1 MLSYSVS
8 GRHESNHGTTKHTS
22 HRSDDTST
30 RAVISVSQT
39 HTKETFWSV
48 SHPSTQT
55 PPLLGLQHQL
65 QHMCWLC
72 PFKVL
77 LEMLQCVSVHVC
89 MQMTYFLWC
98 VFLQK
103 CNTAT
108 TGVLWSMEIIT
119 MSVFAW
125 QPKTSYYNRFI
136 KSPLGTDILIWLFQA
151 FDWGTGGR
159 KAVALW
165 WLSHFVCHFV
175 KEREK
180 KRASWIK
187 VVLLQQTWAAQLAVR
202 DISTWINGHNSNP
215 KIYVTYYIIYNIL
228 VNIFI
233 IEFNERKRLKLCMS
247 PSAGHFTVL
256 TFHISWSTV
265 QILHIIV
272 YIYHLCVRYTEKKW
286 YRITLQSFSLRNCL

>member
-1 MLSYSVS
+1 MS
-8 GRHESNHGTTKHTS
+8 HKHTPRRLS
-22 HRSDDTST
+22 GLLATRLHRHPLFWGCSINCSICVGFAPSKCYWKCCSVWVCTCVW
-30 RAVISVSQT
+30 RWLISCDVYS
-39 HTKETFWSV
+39 
-48 SHPSTQT
+48 
-55 PPLLGLQHQL
+55 
-65 QHMCWLC
+65 
-72 PFKVL
+72 FK
-77 LEMLQCVSVHVC
+77 
-89 MQMTYFLWC
+89 
-98 VFLQK
+98 K

-159 KAVALW
+159 KAVTLW
-165 WLSHFVCHFV
+165 WFSHFVCHFV
-175 KEREK
+175 KERE

-272 YIYHLCVRYTEKKW
+272 YIYHLCVIHWKLLWNNFHSEIACKLKK
-286 YRITLQSFSLRNCL
+286 